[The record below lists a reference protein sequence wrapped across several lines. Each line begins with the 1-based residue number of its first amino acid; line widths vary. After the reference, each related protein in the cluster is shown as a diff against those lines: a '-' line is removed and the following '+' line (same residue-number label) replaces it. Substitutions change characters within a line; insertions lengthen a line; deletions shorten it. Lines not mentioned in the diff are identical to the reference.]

1 MRFYFGINV
10 IIKVNKGCSRKGTKL
25 RRFNPGKTNE
35 DGCCRLLVRNTGT
48 EDAPTQCRDLAHY
61 QHDQLQ
67 AKGPVELTKIM
78 TPVVEMETNEVKTQV
93 DGYKVTAGNFT
104 GRYTVQLIRAIR
116 D

>member
-1 MRFYFGINV
+1 MAQSYFVLIQEKPTKTDAV
-10 IIKVNKGCSRKGTKL
+10 VYWYAYRK
-25 RRFNPGKTNE
+25 R
-35 DGCCRLLVRNTGT
+35 
-48 EDAPTQCRDLAHY
+48 EDALTQCRDLAQY

-67 AKGPVELTKIM
+67 AKGPVELTKIT

>member
-1 MRFYFGINV
+1 MAQSYFVLIQEKPTKTDAV
-10 IIKVNKGCSRKGTKL
+10 VYWYAYRK
-25 RRFNPGKTNE
+25 R
-35 DGCCRLLVRNTGT
+35 
-48 EDAPTQCRDLAHY
+48 EDALTQCRDLAQY

-67 AKGPVELTKIM
+67 AKGPVELTKIT

-104 GRYTVQLIRAIR
+104 GLYTVQLIRAIR

>member
-1 MRFYFGINV
+1 MAQSYFVLIQDKPTKTDAV
-10 IIKVNKGCSRKGTKL
+10 VYWYAYRK
-25 RRFNPGKTNE
+25 R
-35 DGCCRLLVRNTGT
+35 
-48 EDAPTQCRDLAHY
+48 EDALTQCRDLAHY

-67 AKGPVELTKIM
+67 AKGPVELTKIT

-104 GRYTVQLIRAIR
+104 GRYIVQMIRAIC

>member
-1 MRFYFGINV
+1 MAQSYFVLIQEKPTKTDAV
-10 IIKVNKGCSRKGTKL
+10 VYWYAYRK
-25 RRFNPGKTNE
+25 R
-35 DGCCRLLVRNTGT
+35 
-48 EDAPTQCRDLAHY
+48 EDALTQCRDLAHY

-67 AKGPVELTKIM
+67 AKGPVELTKIT

-104 GRYTVQLIRAIR
+104 GLYTVQLIRAIR

>member
-10 IIKVNKGCSRKGTKL
+10 IIKVNKGWKNGTKL
-25 RRFNPGKTNE
+25 RRFNPEKTNE
-35 DGCCRLLVRNTGT
+35 DGCCRYWYAYRKR
-48 EDAPTQCRDLAHY
+48 EDALTQCRDLAQY

-67 AKGPVELTKIM
+67 AKGPVELTKIT

-104 GRYTVQLIRAIR
+104 GRYTVQMIRAIR

>member
-1 MRFYFGINV
+1 MAQSYFVLIQEKPTKTDAV
-10 IIKVNKGCSRKGTKL
+10 VYWYAYRK
-25 RRFNPGKTNE
+25 RE
-35 DGCCRLLVRNTGT
+35 DTL
-48 EDAPTQCRDLAHY
+48 TQCRDLAQY

-67 AKGPVELTKIM
+67 AKGPVELTKIT

-104 GRYTVQLIRAIR
+104 GRYTVQMIRAIR

>member
-1 MRFYFGINV
+1 MSQSYVVLIQEKPTKTDAV
-10 IIKVNKGCSRKGTKL
+10 VYWYAYRK
-25 RRFNPGKTNE
+25 R
-35 DGCCRLLVRNTGT
+35 
-48 EDAPTQCRDLAHY
+48 EDALTQCRDLAHY

-67 AKGPVELTKIM
+67 AKGPVELTKIT

>member
-1 MRFYFGINV
+1 MSQSYVVLIQEKPTKTDAV
-10 IIKVNKGCSRKGTKL
+10 VYWYAYRK
-25 RRFNPGKTNE
+25 R
-35 DGCCRLLVRNTGT
+35 
-48 EDAPTQCRDLAHY
+48 EDALTQCRDLAHY

-67 AKGPVELTKIM
+67 AKGPVELTKIT

-104 GRYTVQLIRAIR
+104 GRYTVQMIRAIR

>member
-1 MRFYFGINV
+1 MAQSYVVLIQEKPTKTDAV
-10 IIKVNKGCSRKGTKL
+10 VYWYAYRK
-25 RRFNPGKTNE
+25 R
-35 DGCCRLLVRNTGT
+35 
-48 EDAPTQCRDLAHY
+48 EDALTQCRHLAHY

-67 AKGPVELTKIM
+67 AKGPVELTKTT

-93 DGYKVTAGNFT
+93 DGYKVMTGNFT

>member
-1 MRFYFGINV
+1 MAQSYVVLIQEKPTKTDAV
-10 IIKVNKGCSRKGTKL
+10 VYWYAYRK
-25 RRFNPGKTNE
+25 R
-35 DGCCRLLVRNTGT
+35 
-48 EDAPTQCRDLAHY
+48 EDALTQCRDLAQY

-67 AKGPVELTKIM
+67 AKGPVELTKIT

-104 GRYTVQLIRAIR
+104 GRYTVQMIRAIR

>member
-1 MRFYFGINV
+1 MTQSYVVLIQKKPTKTDAV
-10 IIKVNKGCSRKGTKL
+10 VYWYAYRK
-25 RRFNPGKTNE
+25 RA
-35 DGCCRLLVRNTGT
+35 
-48 EDAPTQCRDLAHY
+48 DALTQCRDLAQY

-67 AKGPVELTKIM
+67 AKGPVELTKIT

-104 GRYTVQLIRAIR
+104 GRHTVQMIRAIR